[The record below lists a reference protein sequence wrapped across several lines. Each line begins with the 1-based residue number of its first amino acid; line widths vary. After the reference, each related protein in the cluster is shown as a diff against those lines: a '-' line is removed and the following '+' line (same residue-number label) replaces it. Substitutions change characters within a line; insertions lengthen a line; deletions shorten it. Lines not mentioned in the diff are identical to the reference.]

1 MENEKLVLANDKFS
15 KEFFES
21 MRLRYPEL
29 DISKDGKRISL
40 NCIGNKVEL
49 SINRVT
55 GELEHSFPSIGFR
68 NGIEN
73 FNDNILV
80 FDTFKKFW
88 YHARMMKKVEDI
100 YTKGGS
106 INE

>member
-15 KEFFES
+15 IEFFKS
-21 MRLRYPEL
+21 MWLVYPETEITL
-29 DISKDGKRISL
+29 DKK
-40 NCIGNKVEL
+40 CIILRLHGNVIEL
-49 SINRVT
+49 RINRIT

-73 FNDNILV
+73 FDDNILV

-106 INE
+106 ANE